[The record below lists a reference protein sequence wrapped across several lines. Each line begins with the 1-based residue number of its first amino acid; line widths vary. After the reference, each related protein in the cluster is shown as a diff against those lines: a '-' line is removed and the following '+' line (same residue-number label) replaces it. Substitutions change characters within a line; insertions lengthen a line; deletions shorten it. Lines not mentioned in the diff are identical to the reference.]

1 MLSKTLYLVGLSI
14 VLAACGGGG
23 GGGSGPGSGG
33 QPPVTNA
40 CGASAAPGGSGGVGP
55 GGPAGTFQVSGTL
68 NVEVSNKLE
77 LECNNSLA
85 SAIAMAPGDSFAGQ
99 AQKTDAGYAGITA
112 RDTVVIQD
120 IYKLTVG
127 SENVRVT
134 LSFAD
139 NDLVQNDLDLFLLD
153 SSGTVVAASSEGEG
167 QSVETLTTT
176 GAGEYYVGVRA
187 FKGAS
192 PYLVVAGTTTA
203 TTALDRESVLP
214 GAEFVPGEVFV
225 KYKTKPAA
233 RAAAQQDAS
242 TILADMGNDVHLVR
256 VTKPSRAV
264 AAGAVAGGKVN
275 APGHKANEAIGATI
289 EALLKLKRNA
299 NVDYAEPNYIRH
311 ASAIPNDQYYK
322 FQWHFPAINLEA
334 AWDNTIRGANT
345 IVAVIDTGI
354 VKVLDA
360 GVKKDHPDLVGQFV
374 DGYDFIS
381 DVTNAGDGTGPDND
395 PEDVGDGDRKGES
408 SFHGTHVAGTIAAAS
423 NNNIGVAGIAWNAKI
438 MPLRVLGKR
447 GGTDRDIAQ
456 AIRYAAGLPTDP
468 PTPTHEKADI
478 INMSLGGPNFS
489 ATVQTAINDARA
501 ANVIVVAAAG
511 NENSN
516 KPSYPAAYDNVISV
530 SAVGFDLKRA
540 PYSNFGT
547 TIDIAAPGGDTS
559 IDRNGDGFADGVL
572 STLYDDTA
580 GKPSYVFYQ
589 GTSMAAPHVAGV
601 LALMRGIN
609 PDLTP
614 SVIDQLISGTHP
626 NYKPRITT
634 DIGEIDRDDL
644 YGHGLIDAKKAID
657 AAEALLGPLGT
668 VSSVLLTSVDRL
680 NFDSFTSVLPINVTN
695 GGDQAV
701 ALNVTSVTSTVP
713 WISVSPSTGKAPLRV
728 KVTIDRAHAQLANDD
743 SFDGSIDIVTD
754 AKTGPATKSV
764 RVKVTVNR
772 SSTRGDAGTVFV
784 LVIDPTKASDS
795 PDAVVNDTNLPEAQ
809 PSAKNGYRYAIT
821 GVRPGFYYV
830 YAGTDRDN
838 DSLICEIEDACGT
851 FGALVEVKA
860 GVPLTNLNFAV
871 NNSQNPPP
879 PGEVIPT
886 GGVSLKRTDLSQ
898 KKGIKRR

>member
-1 MLSKTLYLVGLSI
+1 MLSKTLYLAGLSI
-14 VLAACGGGG
+14 LLAACGGGG

-33 QPPVTNA
+33 EPPVATA
-40 CGASAAPGGSGGVGP
+40 CGASAAPGGSGGVGA
-55 GGPAGTFQVSGTL
+55 GGPVGAFQVSGTL

-77 LECNNSLA
+77 IECNNSLA
-85 SAIAMAPGDSFAGQ
+85 TAITMAPGDSFAGQ

-153 SSGTVVAASSEGEG
+153 GSGAIVAASSEGED
-167 QSVETLTTT
+167 QSVETVTTT

-225 KYKTKPAA
+225 RYKTKLAA

-242 TILADMGNDVHLVR
+242 TTLADMGNDVHLVR
-256 VTKPSRAV
+256 VTKSSRAV
-264 AAGAVAGGKVN
+264 AAGVVTSGKVN

-299 NVDYAEPNYIRH
+299 NVDFAEPNYIRH

-322 FQWHFPAINLEA
+322 FQWHYPAVNLEA
-334 AWDNTIRGANT
+334 AWDNTIRGRNT

-354 VKVLDA
+354 VKVVDA
-360 GVKKDHPDLVGQFV
+360 GVKKDHPDLAGQIV
-374 DGYDFIS
+374 TGYDFIS
-381 DVTNAGDGTGPDND
+381 DAINAGDDNGVDSD

-423 NNNIGVAGIAWNAKI
+423 DNAIGIAGVAWNAKI

-456 AIRYAAGLPTDP
+456 AIRYAAALTTDP
-468 PTPTHEKADI
+468 PTPAHQKADI
-478 INMSLGGPNFS
+478 INLSLGGPNFS

-516 KPSYPAAYDNVISV
+516 KPSYPAAYDNVTSV

-559 IDRNGDGFADGVL
+559 IDRNRDGFADGVL
-572 STLYDDTA
+572 STLFDDTA

-609 PDLTP
+609 PALTP
-614 SVIDQLISGTHP
+614 ATIDQLIAGTHP
-626 NYKPRITT
+626 TYKPRITS
-634 DIGEIDRDDL
+634 DLGEIGRDDL

-657 AAEALLGPLGT
+657 AAEALLGPLGV
-668 VSSVLLTSVDRL
+668 VSSVLLTSADRL
-680 NFDSFTSVLPINVTN
+680 NFDSLTTILPINVTN

-701 ALNVTSVTSTVP
+701 DLNVTSVTATVP
-713 WISVSPSTGKAPLRV
+713 WISVSPSIGKAPLRMN
-728 KVTIDRAHAQLANDD
+728 VTIDRAHALLASDGT
-743 SFDGSIDIVTD
+743 FDGTIDVFSD
-754 AKTGPATKSV
+754 AKTGPTTKTIG
-764 RVKVTVNR
+764 VKVVVNR
-772 SSTRGDAGTVFV
+772 SATRGDAGTVFV
-784 LVIDPTKASDS
+784 LVIDPTKPSDS
-795 PDAVVNDTNLPEAQ
+795 PDAVVNDTNLAEAQ
-809 PSAKNGYRYAIT
+809 PAAKNAYRYAIT
-821 GVRPGFYYV
+821 GINPGFYYV

-838 DSLICEIEDACGT
+838 DGIICEIEDACGT
-851 FGALVEVKA
+851 FGALVEVTA
-860 GVPLTNLNFAV
+860 GAPLTTLNFTV

-879 PGEVIPT
+879 PSEVIPT
-886 GGVSLKRTDLSQ
+886 GGITLKRTGAIA
-898 KKGIKRR
+898 K